1 MPAEKKKY
9 LFEIAWETCNQV
21 GGIYTV
27 IRTKVPSMVEKW
39 GDDYAL
45 IGPYFT
51 QTAAA
56 EFEPITVT
64 DETPLERAILNLRKA
79 GLGVHYGYWLI
90 TGKPKI
96 VLFELE
102 TLMAEVDVIKGKIW
116 ENHKISTLGVEDL
129 VNQTIVFGEMIRLL
143 LTEVAEENKN
153 KTHLVAHF
161 HEWMASTGLP
171 DLKKDKVKIAT
182 VFLCL
187 IKRLVSTCE

>member
-1 MPAEKKKY
+1 MAAEKKKY

-45 IGPYFT
+45 IGPYFP

-56 EFEPITVT
+56 EFEPLTVT
-64 DETPLERAILNLRKA
+64 EDTPLERAVLNLRKA

-96 VLFELE
+96 VLFEWHRRH
-102 TLMAEVDVIKGKIW
+102 V
-116 ENHKISTLGVEDL
+116 
-129 VNQTIVFGEMIRLL
+129 LL
-143 LTEVAEENKN
+143 
-153 KTHLVAHF
+153 F
-161 HEWMASTGLP
+161 Y
-171 DLKKDKVKIAT
+171 
-182 VFLCL
+182 
-187 IKRLVSTCE
+187 